1 MLLVVLPMPG
11 LKRLVPPNRSKNERS
26 VMEQL
31 ERYRSVTYR
40 GEFERLAKSKLREPP
55 GLPPLHTSASTP
67 VWEELILTPHPLF
80 LLDAWGNLLRKVCMP
95 AKMSRV
101 SACSA
106 PTDFSF
112 VCEDFGEEN
121 CRLWR
126 KMQQL
131 FSPQAPPFP
140 SSPLSLPLLSLVRN
154 LKQN

>member
-55 GLPPLHTSASTP
+55 RPSSTP
-67 VWEELILTPHPLF
+67 HVQTCMGRIDLEFLTPHPL

-140 SSPLSLPLLSLVRN
+140 SSPLSLPPAVPSP
-154 LKQN
+154 KFKT

>member
-1 MLLVVLPMPG
+1 MSEVLWNKSNGIGRSLTAESLNALPS
-11 LKRLVPPNRSKNERS
+11 PNCES
-26 VMEQL
+26 
-31 ERYRSVTYR
+31 
-40 GEFERLAKSKLREPP
+40 PP
-55 GLPPLHTSASTP
+55 GLPPLHTSTP
-67 VWEELILTPHPLF
+67 VWEELILTPHPL

-140 SSPLSLPLLSLVRN
+140 SSPLSLPPAVPSPKFKTKLNPGNRRLQYSYAEN
-154 LKQN
+154 MPDESKS

>member
-67 VWEELILTPHPLF
+67 VWEELILTPHPL

-106 PTDFSF
+106 PTSLLFAKIS
-112 VCEDFGEEN
+112 ERKIAAFGGKCSN
-121 CRLWR
+121 SSRRRHRRFPRRHSL
-126 KMQQL
+126 
-131 FSPQAPPFP
+131 SPCCP
-140 SSPLSLPLLSLVRN
+140 
-154 LKQN
+154 